1 MSDLVFFTDRY
12 PYNNSEAFIENEID
26 IISSQFDRVF
36 ILPCGLMVDTIT
48 CRKVPQ
54 NVRIIPPPVQDDI
67 WASRPSRLKKVFW
80 GISHLFPWFVM
91 CLFTKQFYKELGNMK
106 PKIGISPRGIIKV
119 FRVLGPAIRNRNYY
133 RHKYGYG
140 GKCFPKDV
148 NAFAKM
154 TEGTP
159 LGTLLEHLHE
169 LNVHF
174 RGVEEHI

>member
-1 MSDLVFFTDRY
+1 MKKIMLVFGTRPEAIKMCPLVKEFQKY
-12 PYNNSEAFIENEID
+12 PEEFE
-26 IISSQFDRVF
+26 
-36 ILPCGLMVDTIT
+36 TIVCVT
-48 CRKVPQ
+48 GSDGK
-54 NVRIIPPPVQDDI
+54 
-67 WASRPSRLKKVFW
+67 F
-80 GISHLFPWFVM
+80 
-91 CLFTKQFYKELGNMK
+91 
-106 PKIGISPRGIIKV
+106 
-119 FRVLGPAIRNRNYY
+119 
-133 RHKYGYG
+133 GYG